1 MLAMISRLALLL
13 ALAAAPAVVV
23 SPVVAAPAQKAPE
36 AGKRH
41 PLKGVVVAV
50 DASLSALRVKHEEI
64 PGVMRAMTMLFKV
77 DDATLKTVKAGD
89 EIAALMTRENGE
101 WRLYEIKVT
110 KPAKK

>member
-1 MLAMISRLALLL
+1 MTFRFALLL
-13 ALAAAPAVVV
+13 ALSAAPAVVL
-23 SPVVAAPAQKAPE
+23 SPLVAAPAQKAPE

-50 DASLSALRVKHEEI
+50 DTSLSALRVKHEEI

-77 DDATLKTVKAGD
+77 DEATLKAVKAGD
-89 EIAALMTRENGE
+89 EIAALMARENGE